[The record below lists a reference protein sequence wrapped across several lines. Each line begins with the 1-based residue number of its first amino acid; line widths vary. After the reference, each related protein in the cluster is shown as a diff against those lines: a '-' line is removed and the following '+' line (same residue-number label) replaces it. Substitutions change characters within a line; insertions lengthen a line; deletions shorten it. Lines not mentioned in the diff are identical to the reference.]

1 MQGEMNM
8 EHEFV
13 DVSGDTVVALQE
25 RPNNMVALVGVKQA
39 SNRKA
44 QLSAPVKGV
53 DGAARVF
60 YDYRV
65 GVCRTDRGIEATRTL
80 LVALHNQ
87 QVATVH
93 VLHGYMVADIVL

>member
-1 MQGEMNM
+1 MSM

-13 DVSGDTVVALQE
+13 DVSGNVVVSLQE
-25 RPNNMVALVGVKQA
+25 RPNNIVALVGVKRA

-44 QLSAPVKGV
+44 QISAPVKGV

-65 GVCRTDRGIEATRTL
+65 GVCRTERGIEATRTL

-87 QVATVH
+87 QVAKVR
-93 VLHGYMVADIVL
+93 VLHGYFVANILI

>member
-1 MQGEMNM
+1 M

-13 DVSGDTVVALQE
+13 DVSGNVVLTLQE
-25 RPNNMVALVGVKQA
+25 RPNNIVALVGVKRA

-44 QLSAPVKGV
+44 QLSAPVSGV

-60 YDYRV
+60 YDFRI
-65 GVCRTDRGIEATRTL
+65 GVCRTERGIEATRTL

-87 QVATVH
+87 QMAEVR
-93 VLHGYMVADIVL
+93 VLHRYLVANILI

>member
-1 MQGEMNM
+1 M

-13 DVSGDTVVALQE
+13 DVSGDTVVTLQE

-80 LVALHNQ
+80 LIALHNQ

-93 VLHGYMVADIVL
+93 VLHGYLVADIVL